1 MTNNNEELNQ
11 AEQEQNQSL
20 EQTPNLAEGTIENNL
35 EETKELDPR
44 ENSEESVN
52 STSEEDNV
60 ETVTNGNDDFD
71 WSMNKDGFATYT
83 DTERKNLEALYS
95 TTFKQVEENTL
106 VEGIISSITD
116 KEVVVNIGYK
126 SDGIISKQEFRD
138 DEEEPEV
145 GQKVEVFVLTKEDEM
160 GQLIL
165 SKKRAS
171 LESIWENVVRAMEE
185 GEVVSGRIQTRTKGG
200 LVVDLMGMEAFLP
213 GSQIDVKPIRD
224 YDQYVGQN
232 MQFKIVKVNDEFKN
246 VVVSHKA
253 LIEDDIEA
261 QKSEILNSLEKGQVL
276 EGIVKNMTNF
286 GVFVDLGGLDGL
298 LHITDVSW
306 RRISHPEE
314 VLSLDEKINV
324 VVLDFDDDKNR
335 ISLGL
340 KQLQSHPWDALSDN
354 IKEGSKL
361 KGKVVTVSDYGAFV
375 EVEPG
380 IEGLVH
386 VSEMSWSQHLRNPQD
401 FLKEGDQ
408 IEVVVLSIDKEVYKM
423 SLGMKQLTSDPWA
436 KIETKYPL
444 NSKHKGTVRSLTN
457 YGLFIELEEG
467 VDGLV
472 HVSDLS
478 WSKKIKHPAEFTK
491 KGEELEVVVLEI
503 DSENRRLSLG
513 HKQIDENP
521 WDTYETVFALGTDHS
536 GTILSILDRGCTV
549 QLPYDVEAF
558 APGKHAKKPDKSALS
573 KGEVAQFR
581 IIEFNKSQKRIIVS
595 HTDIWKEEERAKED
609 ADSVE
614 KQKRAAKTAKA
625 VNKINDSAE
634 KSTLGELD
642 ALSALKQ
649 KMEKAAKDELTKI
662 QEQKEAEKQA
672 KAKERE
678 EKKQKVKQ
686 APEPVVPARDPL
698 EGLSDEE
705 ITKQLLGIIGQ
716 AAESSKENLTQMD
729 GIGPAYQKKLNALG
743 IFTFQ
748 QFSKLDEKSIQ
759 MLEKLTK
766 WKGRVSRDN
775 WIDQAKEILEKSNSQ

>member
-1 MTNNNEELNQ
+1 MTKNNQEQKETEQAQIQEVENDNNPKDGSDSAVKV
-11 AEQEQNQSL
+11 AEQDSATKKQNQDSTGKMS
-20 EQTPNLAEGTIENNL
+20 EAPTEPSS
-35 EETKELDPR
+35 TK
-44 ENSEESVN
+44 
-52 STSEEDNV
+52 
-60 ETVTNGNDDFD
+60 NDEFD
-71 WSMNKDGFATYT
+71 WSMNKDGFASYT
-83 DTERKNLEALYS
+83 SEERKSLEAMYA

-106 VEGIISSITD
+106 VEGTISGVTD
-116 KEVVVNIGYK
+116 KDIVVNIGYK
-126 SDGIISKQEFRD
+126 SDGIISRQEFRD
-138 DEEEPEV
+138 DDKEPEI
-145 GQKVEVFVLTKEDEM
+145 GQKVEVFVVVKEDEM

-171 LESIWENVVRAMEE
+171 LESIWENVVRAMED
-185 GEVVSGRIQTRTKGG
+185 GEVVTGRVQSRTKGG
-200 LVVDLMGMEAFLP
+200 LVVDLMGMDAFLP

-232 MQFKIVKVNDEFKN
+232 MQFKIVKVNEEFKN

-276 EGIVKNMTNF
+276 EGVVKNMTNF

-314 VLSLDEKINV
+314 VLTLDEKINV

-361 KGKVVTVSDYGAFV
+361 KGTVVTVSDYGAFV

-401 FLKEGDQ
+401 FLSEGDE
-408 IEVVVLSIDKEVYKM
+408 IKVVVLSIDKEEYKM
-423 SLGMKQLTSDPWA
+423 SLGMKQLSADPWA
-436 KIETKYPL
+436 QIEKKYPL
-444 NSKHKGTVRSLTN
+444 SSKHKGTVRSLTN

-521 WDTYETVFALGTDHS
+521 WDTYETVFAIGTDHL
-536 GTILSILDRGCTV
+536 GTVLNVLDRGCTV

-558 APGKHAKKPDKSALS
+558 APGKHIKKQDKTSLS
-573 KGEVAQFR
+573 KDDAVQFR
-581 IIEFNKSQKRIIVS
+581 IIEFNKLQKRIIVS

-609 ADSVE
+609 ADSIE
-614 KQKRAAKTAKA
+614 KQKRAVKTAKA
-625 VNKINDSAE
+625 VSKINESAE

-662 QEQKEAEKQA
+662 QEQKEADKQA

-678 EKKQKVKQ
+678 EKKRKASE
-686 APEPVVPARDPL
+686 APKPVVPAKDPL
-698 EGLSDEE
+698 EGLSAEEMVEQLIAKIGAGDENSKDDL
-705 ITKQLLGIIGQ
+705 TKI
-716 AAESSKENLTQMD
+716 D
-729 GIGPAYQKKLNALG
+729 GIGPAYQKKLNSFG
-743 IFTFQ
+743 VFTFE
-748 QFSKLDEKSIQ
+748 QFSKLEEDSVAI
-759 MLEKLTK
+759 LERLTK

-775 WIDQAKEILEKSNSQ
+775 WIGQAKDMLEKDSNE

>member
-1 MTNNNEELNQ
+1 
-11 AEQEQNQSL
+11 
-20 EQTPNLAEGTIENNL
+20 
-35 EETKELDPR
+35 
-44 ENSEESVN
+44 
-52 STSEEDNV
+52 
-60 ETVTNGNDDFD
+60 
-71 WSMNKDGFATYT
+71 
-83 DTERKNLEALYS
+83 
-95 TTFKQVEENTL
+95 
-106 VEGIISSITD
+106 
-116 KEVVVNIGYK
+116 
-126 SDGIISKQEFRD
+126 
-138 DEEEPEV
+138 
-145 GQKVEVFVLTKEDEM
+145 
-160 GQLIL
+160 
-165 SKKRAS
+165 
-171 LESIWENVVRAMEE
+171 
-185 GEVVSGRIQTRTKGG
+185 
-200 LVVDLMGMEAFLP
+200 
-213 GSQIDVKPIRD
+213 
-224 YDQYVGQN
+224 
-232 MQFKIVKVNDEFKN
+232 
-246 VVVSHKA
+246 
-253 LIEDDIEA
+253 
-261 QKSEILNSLEKGQVL
+261 
-276 EGIVKNMTNF
+276 MTNF

-401 FLKEGDQ
+401 FLKEGDE

-614 KQKRAAKTAKA
+614 KQKRAAKTCLLYTSPSPRDRQKSRMPS
-625 VNKINDSAE
+625 SA
-634 KSTLGELD
+634 
-642 ALSALKQ
+642 
-649 KMEKAAKDELTKI
+649 
-662 QEQKEAEKQA
+662 
-672 KAKERE
+672 
-678 EKKQKVKQ
+678 
-686 APEPVVPARDPL
+686 
-698 EGLSDEE
+698 
-705 ITKQLLGIIGQ
+705 
-716 AAESSKENLTQMD
+716 
-729 GIGPAYQKKLNALG
+729 
-743 IFTFQ
+743 
-748 QFSKLDEKSIQ
+748 
-759 MLEKLTK
+759 
-766 WKGRVSRDN
+766 
-775 WIDQAKEILEKSNSQ
+775 